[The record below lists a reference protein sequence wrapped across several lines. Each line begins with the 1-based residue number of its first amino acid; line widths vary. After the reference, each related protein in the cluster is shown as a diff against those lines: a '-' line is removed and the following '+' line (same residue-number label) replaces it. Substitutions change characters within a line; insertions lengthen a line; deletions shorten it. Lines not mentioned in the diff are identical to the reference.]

1 MSDDDELAAL
11 RDETAHGDRID
22 TADVTSDRRAFVDDI
37 VAELEAI
44 DNGDK
49 QKTVSVWDGHLAAFV
64 RALEANPD
72 RLESVG
78 ANLQQRLDI
87 DSDTVDRSEILRLAL
102 RIGFTEAAPD
112 EFDAVRD
119 AVGEHAKNQL

>member
-11 RDETAHGDRID
+11 RDETAHGDRLD
-22 TADVTSDRRAFVDDI
+22 TADTTSDRRAFVDDI
-37 VAELEAI
+37 VAELQAI

-72 RLESVG
+72 RMESVG
-78 ANLQQRLDI
+78 AKLQQRLDVEPEEI
-87 DSDTVDRSEILRLAL
+87 DRSELLRLTL
-102 RIGFTEAAPD
+102 RVGFTEAAPD